1 MPRLLLSGRIHDD
14 GMTVLRARPDL
25 VIEDMDDEDEQAFV
39 ERLPTAD
46 ALLIRTAILPVEA
59 VRRSRRLRVVSR
71 HGVGYDNVPVEELT
85 AKGVPLT
92 VVGDVL
98 SSTVAEHALFM
109 MLALAKQGLAYD
121 RAVRDGDWGRRNSLA
136 TVELSGKA
144 LLILGFGRI
153 GREVALRA
161 RAFGMRVLAHDPMV
175 GAQEMA
181 DRGVETVA
189 DWRAALAETDV
200 VSLHLPLTAET
211 DGIIGRRELAAMKPT
226 AYLVNTARGGL
237 IDEAALAEA
246 LAVGGIA
253 GAGIDA
259 FEAEPPPPDHPLLA
273 TDRVVLSPHCASM
286 TRECAARMAVRA
298 AENVLAGLDGRLDR
312 NLVVNPT
319 VLED

>member
-39 ERLPTAD
+39 ERLPAAD

-161 RAFGMRVLAHDPMV
+161 RAFGRWPT
-175 GAQEMA
+175 GAS
-181 DRGVETVA
+181 RPWPTGGPR
-189 DWRAALAETDV
+189 WR
-200 VSLHLPLTAET
+200 
-211 DGIIGRRELAAMKPT
+211 RRMSSACT
-226 AYLVNTARGGL
+226 CR
-237 IDEAALAEA
+237 
-246 LAVGGIA
+246 
-253 GAGIDA
+253 
-259 FEAEPPPPDHPLLA
+259 
-273 TDRVVLSPHCASM
+273 
-286 TRECAARMAVRA
+286 
-298 AENVLAGLDGRLDR
+298 
-312 NLVVNPT
+312 
-319 VLED
+319 

>member
-1 MPRLLLSGRIHDD
+1 
-14 GMTVLRARPDL
+14 
-25 VIEDMDDEDEQAFV
+25 
-39 ERLPTAD
+39 
-46 ALLIRTAILPVEA
+46 
-59 VRRSRRLRVVSR
+59 
-71 HGVGYDNVPVEELT
+71 
-85 AKGVPLT
+85 
-92 VVGDVL
+92 
-98 SSTVAEHALFM
+98 
-109 MLALAKQGLAYD
+109 
-121 RAVRDGDWGRRNSLA
+121 
-136 TVELSGKA
+136 
-144 LLILGFGRI
+144 
-153 GREVALRA
+153 
-161 RAFGMRVLAHDPMV
+161 
-175 GAQEMA
+175 MA

-226 AYLVNTARGGL
+226 AFLVNTARGGL
-237 IDEAALAEA
+237 IDEVALAD
-246 LAVGGIA
+246 GGIA